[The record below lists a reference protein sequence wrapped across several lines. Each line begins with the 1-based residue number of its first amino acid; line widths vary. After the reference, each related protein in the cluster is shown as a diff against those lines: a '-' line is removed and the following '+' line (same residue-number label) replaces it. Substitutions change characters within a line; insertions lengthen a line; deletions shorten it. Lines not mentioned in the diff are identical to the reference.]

1 MAELLI
7 ERVEDKAEEQGK
19 RMTEYTVNKV
29 PSYFSILHFSVKD
42 RSKRKMEDRKM

>member
-7 ERVEDKAEEQGK
+7 ERVEDEAEEQGK

-29 PSYFSILHFSVKD
+29 LSYFYVLHFSFKD
-42 RSKRKMEDRKM
+42 RSDRKM